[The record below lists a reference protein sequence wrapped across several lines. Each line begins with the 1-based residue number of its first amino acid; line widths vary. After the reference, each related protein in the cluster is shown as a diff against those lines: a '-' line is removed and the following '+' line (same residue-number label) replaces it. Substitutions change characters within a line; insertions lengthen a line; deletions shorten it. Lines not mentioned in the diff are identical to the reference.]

1 MELSLAHPF
10 FRGLFG
16 IPGKR
21 KFLINSSRFYHDT
34 APESRMNFKFSRLFN
49 GVWNLI
55 LHTEFTL
62 ASHDGILLY
71 IIENSSY
78 IIILSRSNRK
88 SADIV
93 LIFQILNPLDDA
105 GLWRCLAEPERLF
118 SLFRWTFRRIHSP
131 VYSGK
136 DGPGDV
142 MPDREYRAGNCCHG
156 QIGER
161 A

>member
-1 MELSLAHPF
+1 MVLSLAHPF

-62 ASHDGILLY
+62 ASH
-71 IIENSSY
+71 
-78 IIILSRSNRK
+78 
-88 SADIV
+88 V
-93 LIFQILNPLDDA
+93 V
-105 GLWRCLAEPERLF
+105 LF
-118 SLFRWTFRRIHSP
+118 SPIYLSHNRDILFL
-131 VYSGK
+131 K
-136 DGPGDV
+136 DIQGEQPGPDSW
-142 MPDREYRAGNCCHG
+142 RET
-156 QIGER
+156 EVL
-161 A
+161 